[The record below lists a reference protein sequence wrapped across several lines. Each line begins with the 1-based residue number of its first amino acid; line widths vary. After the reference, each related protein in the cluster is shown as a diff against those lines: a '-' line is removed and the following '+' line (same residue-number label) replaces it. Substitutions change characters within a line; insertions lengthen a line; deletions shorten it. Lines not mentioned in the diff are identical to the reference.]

1 MRNEELEI
9 SNDGGD
15 ASNIKASQNF
25 KYKKHC
31 IMNCAVLHRYS
42 FVIDHSSLI
51 L

>member
-25 KYKKHC
+25 KYKK
-31 IMNCAVLHRYS
+31 NTAL
-42 FVIDHSSLI
+42 
-51 L
+51 

>member
-25 KYKKHC
+25 KYKKT
-31 IMNCAVLHRYS
+31 LHYELCS
-42 FVIDHSSLI
+42 APSLLI
-51 L
+51 CH